1 MAELMWRITE
11 VATQMT
17 ALAADLK
24 TTYSRNDV
32 LDGRLAVING
42 RIDTIASAQH
52 QLRTDADA
60 IVAQQ
65 LSARRMWISGLV
77 FPVLAVIISAYL
89 VASGVHP

>member
-42 RIDTIASAQH
+42 RIDGILTAQH

-60 IVAQQ
+60 IVSQQ
-65 LSARRMWISGLV
+65 LSNRRMWISGLA
-77 FPVLAVIISAYL
+77 FPIIVAAITLYL
-89 VASGVHP
+89 TVAGAHP